1 MSKEVQGKLFW
12 KSAITNGI
20 SKAQKPWEKI
30 EFVIEEK
37 DVQYPT
43 KIAFSAMKA
52 DVIQFVNDTSLET
65 EISVSYNLKAREYN
79 GRWYNNVDAWK
90 VEVNRDN
97 GSPVAN
103 IPQPTSISEDSGEDL
118 PF

>member
-12 KSAITNGI
+12 KSEITNGI
-20 SKAQKPWEKI
+20 SKAQKPWQKI

-65 EISVSYNLKAREYN
+65 EITVSYNLKAREYN
-79 GRWYNNVDAWK
+79 NRWYNNVDAWK

-97 GSPVAN
+97 GNPIVDM
-103 IPQPTSISEDSGEDL
+103 PPEPSISEADGDDL